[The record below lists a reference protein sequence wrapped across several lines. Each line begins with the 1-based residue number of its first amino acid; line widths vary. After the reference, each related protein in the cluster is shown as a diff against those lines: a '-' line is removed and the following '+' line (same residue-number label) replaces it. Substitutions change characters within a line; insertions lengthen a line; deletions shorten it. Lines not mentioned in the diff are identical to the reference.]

1 MISPAVI
8 KALLIAAVAVALGFA
23 WNGFIKHE
31 QNIGYQKAVAEY
43 NVKLLAAKEA
53 ADRREQE
60 LTTQV
65 QEAQANGLKRE
76 ETIRTLAAAVG
87 KSSDSLRNT
96 ANAIRLG
103 LPHATV
109 EAARTAADAF
119 AAVFTDCQGRYANV
133 AAKADGHASDVRTL
147 EEAWPQ

>member
-1 MISPAVI
+1 MNVLIA
-8 KALLIAAVAVALGFA
+8 KALAVVLLVAGLIFGF
-23 WNGFIKHE
+23 NVFVDH
-31 QNIGYQKAVAEY
+31 QRDIGYQKAVAEY

-53 ADRREQE
+53 ADKREQE

-76 ETIRTLAAAVG
+76 ETIKALAAAVG

-103 LPHATV
+103 LPLATV

-119 AAVFTDCQGRYANV
+119 AAVFTDCQRRYIEV
-133 AAKADGHASDVRTL
+133 ARAADGHANDVRTL
-147 EEAWPQ
+147 EEAWPK

>member
-1 MISPAVI
+1 MISPTII

-43 NVKLLAAKEA
+43 NVKLLEAKEA
-53 ADRREQE
+53 ADKREQE
-60 LTTQV
+60 LSAQV

-76 ETIRTLAAAVG
+76 ETIKALAAAVG

-103 LPHATV
+103 LPLATV

-119 AAVFTDCQGRYANV
+119 ATVFSECQGRYGAL
-133 AAKADGHASDVRTL
+133 AEKADGHANDVRTL

>member
-1 MISPAVI
+1 MISPLVI
-8 KALLIAAVAVALGFA
+8 KPLLIAAVIAAAVVA
-23 WNGFIKHE
+23 WNHFLDYE

-43 NVKLLAAKEA
+43 TVKLLEAKEA

-76 ETIRTLAAAVG
+76 ETIKALAAAVG

-119 AAVFTDCQGRYANV
+119 AAVFTDCQRRYVEV
-133 AAKADGHASDVRTL
+133 ARAADGHANDVRTL

>member
-1 MISPAVI
+1 MISPTII

-43 NVKLLAAKEA
+43 NVKLIEAKEA
-53 ADRREQE
+53 ADQRERE
-60 LTTQV
+60 LAAQI

-119 AAVFTDCQGRYANV
+119 AAVFSECQGRYGSLAE
-133 AAKADGHASDVRTL
+133 KADGHANDVRTL
-147 EEAWPQ
+147 EEAWPK

>member
-1 MISPAVI
+1 MNSLILRFVAG
-8 KALLIAAVAVALGFA
+8 ALAIAALIFA
-23 WNGFIKHE
+23 WNRFLDYE
-31 QNIGYQKAVAEY
+31 QDIGYQKAVAEY

-76 ETIRTLAAAVG
+76 ETINALAAAVG

-119 AAVFTDCQGRYANV
+119 AAVFTDCQGRYADV

>member
-1 MISPAVI
+1 MIPPVAI
-8 KALLIAAVAVALGFA
+8 KALLIASAAAAVVA
-23 WNGFIKHE
+23 WNHFLDYE

-43 NVKLLAAKEA
+43 NVKLLEAKEA
-53 ADRREQE
+53 ADKREQE

-76 ETIRTLAAAVG
+76 ETIKALAAAVG

-119 AAVFTDCQGRYANV
+119 ATVFTDCQRRYVEV
-133 AAKADGHASDVRTL
+133 ARASDGHASDVRTL

>member
-1 MISPAVI
+1 MNLMLI
-8 KALLIAAVAVALGFA
+8 KAVAAIALVAGLIFA
-23 WNGFIKHE
+23 WNVFIKHE

-53 ADRREQE
+53 ADKLEQE

-103 LPHATV
+103 LPNATV
-109 EAARTAADAF
+109 EAARAAADAF
-119 AAVFTDCQGRYANV
+119 ATVFSECQGRYGAL
-133 AAKADGHASDVRTL
+133 AEKADGHANDVRTL

>member
-1 MISPAVI
+1 MISPLVI
-8 KALLIAAVAVALGFA
+8 KPLLIAAAIAAAVFA
-23 WNGFIKHE
+23 WNHFLDYE

-53 ADRREQE
+53 ADKREQE

-76 ETIRTLAAAVG
+76 ETIKALAAAVG
-87 KSSDSLRNT
+87 KSSDSLLNT

-103 LPHATV
+103 LPNATV

-119 AAVFTDCQGRYANV
+119 AAVFTDCQGRYADV

>member
-8 KALLIAAVAVALGFA
+8 KALLIAAVIAAAIFA
-23 WNGFIKHE
+23 WNWFIDYE
-31 QNIGYQKAVAEY
+31 RPIGYDKAVAEY

-53 ADRREQE
+53 ADKREQE

-76 ETIRTLAAAVG
+76 ETIKALAAAVG

-103 LPHATV
+103 LPLATV

-119 AAVFTDCQGRYANV
+119 AAVFTDCQGRYADV

>member
-1 MISPAVI
+1 MISPTII

-23 WNGFIKHE
+23 WNHFLDYE
-31 QNIGYQKAVAEY
+31 QNIGYDKAVAEY

-53 ADRREQE
+53 ADKRERA
-60 LTTQV
+60 LSAQV

-119 AAVFTDCQGRYANV
+119 AAVFTECQGRYVEV
-133 AAKADGHASDVRTL
+133 ARAADGHANDVRTL

>member
-1 MISPAVI
+1 MISPLVI
-8 KALLIAAVAVALGFA
+8 KPLLIAAVIAAAVVA
-23 WNGFIKHE
+23 WNHFLDYE
-31 QNIGYQKAVAEY
+31 QNIGYDKAVAEY

-53 ADRREQE
+53 ADKREQE
-60 LTTQV
+60 LSAQV

-76 ETIRTLAAAVG
+76 ETIKALAAAVG

-119 AAVFTDCQGRYANV
+119 ATVFTDCQRRYADV
-133 AAKADGHASDVRTL
+133 AEKADGHASDVRTL

>member
-1 MISPAVI
+1 MISPLVI
-8 KALLIAAVAVALGFA
+8 KPLLIAAVIAAAVVA
-23 WNGFIKHE
+23 WNHFLDYE

-76 ETIRTLAAAVG
+76 ETIKALAAAVG

-103 LPHATV
+103 LPNATV

-119 AAVFTDCQGRYANV
+119 ATVFTDCQRRYADV
-133 AAKADGHASDVRTL
+133 AEKADGHASDVRTL

>member
-1 MISPAVI
+1 MISQTI
-8 KALLIAAVAVALGFA
+8 IRALLISAVIAAAIFA
-23 WNGFIKHE
+23 WNRFLDYE
-31 QNIGYQKAVAEY
+31 QDIGYDRAVAEY
-43 NVKLLAAKEA
+43 NVKLIAAKEA
-53 ADRREQE
+53 ADKREQE

-76 ETIRTLAAAVG
+76 ETIKALAAAVG

-119 AAVFTDCQGRYANV
+119 AAVFTDCQRRYVEV
-133 AAKADGHASDVRTL
+133 ARASDGHANDVRTL

>member
-1 MISPAVI
+1 MIPPVAI

-23 WNGFIKHE
+23 WNGFIKHD

-43 NVKLLAAKEA
+43 NVKLLAAKEV
-53 ADRREQE
+53 ADKREQE
-60 LTTQV
+60 LSAQV

-103 LPHATV
+103 LPLATV

-119 AAVFTDCQGRYANV
+119 AAVFTDCQRRYIEV
-133 AAKADGHASDVRTL
+133 ARAADGHANDVRTL
-147 EEAWPQ
+147 EEAWTK

>member
-1 MISPAVI
+1 MIPPSII
-8 KALLIAAVAVALGFA
+8 KPLLIAAVAVALGFA
-23 WNGFIKHE
+23 WNGLIKHE
-31 QNIGYQKAVAEY
+31 QSIGYDRAVAEY

-53 ADRREQE
+53 ADQRERE
-60 LTTQV
+60 LAAQI
-65 QEAQANGLKRE
+65 QEAQTNGLKRE

-103 LPHATV
+103 LPLATV
-109 EAARTAADAF
+109 TAARTAADAF
-119 AAVFTDCQGRYANV
+119 ATVFSECQGRYGEL

>member
-1 MISPAVI
+1 MNLLMIKVLAG
-8 KALLIAAVAVALGFA
+8 VALVAALVFG
-23 WNGFIKHE
+23 WNWHINHE
-31 QNIGYQKAVAEY
+31 RDIGYQQAVAEY

-53 ADRREQE
+53 ADKREQE
-60 LTTQV
+60 LTAQV

-96 ANAIRLG
+96 ADAIRLG
-103 LPHATV
+103 LPSATA

-119 AAVFTDCQGRYANV
+119 AAVFTDCQGRYGEL

>member
-1 MISPAVI
+1 MIPPVAI

-31 QNIGYQKAVAEY
+31 QGIGYQKAVAEY
-43 NVKLLAAKEA
+43 TVKLLAAKEA
-53 ADRREQE
+53 ADQREQE
-60 LTTQV
+60 LSAQV

-103 LPHATV
+103 LPNATV

-119 AAVFTDCQGRYANV
+119 AAVFTDCQRRYTAV
-133 AAKADGHASDVRTL
+133 AEKADGHASDVRTL

>member
-1 MISPAVI
+1 MNL
-8 KALLIAAVAVALGFA
+8 LLIKIIGGVALIVAAMFA
-23 WNGFIKHE
+23 WNWHIDHE
-31 QNIGYQKAVAEY
+31 REIGYQKAVAEY

-53 ADRREQE
+53 ADQRERE
-60 LTTQV
+60 LAVQI

-119 AAVFTDCQGRYANV
+119 AAVFTECQQRYVDV
-133 AAKADGHASDVRTL
+133 ARAADGHASDVRTL
-147 EEAWPQ
+147 EEAWPK

>member
-1 MISPAVI
+1 MNTLLI
-8 KALLIAAVAVALGFA
+8 KAVASVVLVAALLFA
-23 WNGFIKHE
+23 WNWHIDHE
-31 QNIGYQKAVAEY
+31 RNIGYQKAVAEY

-53 ADRREQE
+53 ADKREQE
-60 LTTQV
+60 LSAQV

-76 ETIRTLAAAVG
+76 ETIKALAAAVG

-109 EAARTAADAF
+109 QAARTAADAF
-119 AAVFTDCQGRYANV
+119 ATVFTDCQGRYADV

>member
-1 MISPAVI
+1 MISPTII

-43 NVKLLAAKEA
+43 TVKLLEAKEA
-53 ADRREQE
+53 ADKREQE

-76 ETIRTLAAAVG
+76 ETIKALAAAVG

-119 AAVFTDCQGRYANV
+119 AAVFSECQRRYIEV
-133 AAKADGHASDVRTL
+133 ARAADGHANDVRTL

>member
-1 MISPAVI
+1 MISPTII

-31 QNIGYQKAVAEY
+31 QNVGYQKAVAEY
-43 NVKLLAAKEA
+43 NVKLIEAKER
-53 ADRREQE
+53 ADKRERE
-60 LTTQV
+60 LTAQV
-65 QEAQANGLKRE
+65 KEAQDNGLKRE

-103 LPHATV
+103 LPNATV

-119 AAVFTDCQGRYANV
+119 AAVFTECQGRYGAL
-133 AAKADGHASDVRTL
+133 AERADGHANDVRTL

>member
-1 MISPAVI
+1 MISPTII

-43 NVKLLAAKEA
+43 NVKLLAAKEV
-53 ADRREQE
+53 ADKREQE
-60 LTTQV
+60 LSAQV

-103 LPHATV
+103 LPNATV

-119 AAVFTDCQGRYANV
+119 AAVFTECQGRYGAL
-133 AAKADGHASDVRTL
+133 AERADGHANDVRTL

>member
-1 MISPAVI
+1 MISPTII

-31 QNIGYQKAVAEY
+31 QGIGYQKAVAEY
-43 NVKLLAAKEA
+43 TVKLLAAKEA
-53 ADRREQE
+53 SDKREQE

-76 ETIRTLAAAVG
+76 ETIKALAAAVG

-119 AAVFTDCQGRYANV
+119 AAVFTDCQRRYVDV
-133 AAKADGHASDVRTL
+133 ARAADGHASDVRTL
-147 EEAWPQ
+147 EEAWPK

>member
-1 MISPAVI
+1 MISPTLI
-8 KALLIAAVAVALGFA
+8 KALLIGAVIAAAVFA
-23 WNGFIKHE
+23 WNWFISYE
-31 QNIGYQKAVAEY
+31 QGIGYDRAVAEY

-53 ADRREQE
+53 ADKREQE
-60 LTTQV
+60 LSAQV

-103 LPHATV
+103 LPNATV

-119 AAVFTDCQGRYANV
+119 ATVFTDCQRRYADV
-133 AAKADGHASDVRTL
+133 AGKADGHASDVRTL

>member
-1 MISPAVI
+1 MISPALI

-43 NVKLLAAKEA
+43 TVKLLEAKEK
-53 ADRREQE
+53 ADKREQE

-119 AAVFTDCQGRYANV
+119 ATVFTDCQRRYADV

>member
-1 MISPAVI
+1 MISPALI
-8 KALLIAAVAVALGFA
+8 KPLLIAAVIAAAVVA
-23 WNGFIKHE
+23 WNHFLDYE

-76 ETIRTLAAAVG
+76 ETIKALAAAVG

-96 ANAIRLG
+96 ANALRLG

-119 AAVFTDCQGRYANV
+119 ATVFSECQGRYGELAR
-133 AAKADGHASDVRTL
+133 ASDGHASDVRTL

>member
-1 MISPAVI
+1 MNLLLVKILGGV
-8 KALLIAAVAVALGFA
+8 ALLAALVFA
-23 WNGFIKHE
+23 WNWHVDHE
-31 QNIGYQKAVAEY
+31 REIGYQKAVAEY

-53 ADRREQE
+53 ADKREQE
-60 LTTQV
+60 LSAQV

-76 ETIRTLAAAVG
+76 ETIKALAAAVG

-103 LPHATV
+103 LPLATV

-119 AAVFTDCQGRYANV
+119 AAVFTDCQGRYGEL

-147 EEAWPQ
+147 EEAWPK

>member
-1 MISPAVI
+1 MNTLLI
-8 KALLIAAVAVALGFA
+8 KAVASVVLVAALLFA
-23 WNGFIKHE
+23 WNWHIDHE
-31 QNIGYQKAVAEY
+31 RNIGYQKAVAEY

-53 ADRREQE
+53 ADKREQE
-60 LTTQV
+60 LSAQV

-76 ETIRTLAAAVG
+76 ETIKALAAAVG

-119 AAVFTDCQGRYANV
+119 ATVFTDCQGRYGEL

>member
-76 ETIRTLAAAVG
+76 ETIKALAAAVG

-119 AAVFTDCQGRYANV
+119 ATVFSECQGRYGEL

>member
-1 MISPAVI
+1 MISPTII

-43 NVKLLAAKEA
+43 NVKLLAAKEV
-53 ADRREQE
+53 ADKREQE
-60 LTTQV
+60 LSAQV

-103 LPHATV
+103 LPNATV

-119 AAVFTDCQGRYANV
+119 ATVFSECQGRYGVLAE
-133 AAKADGHASDVRTL
+133 KADGHLNDWRTL
-147 EEAWPQ
+147 SEAWPK

>member
-1 MISPAVI
+1 MNTLLI
-8 KALLIAAVAVALGFA
+8 KAVASVVLVAALLFA
-23 WNGFIKHE
+23 WNWHIDHE
-31 QNIGYQKAVAEY
+31 RNIGYQKAVAEY

-53 ADRREQE
+53 ADQREQE
-60 LTTQV
+60 LSAQV

-76 ETIRTLAAAVG
+76 ETIKALAAAVG

-103 LPHATV
+103 LPNATV

-119 AAVFTDCQGRYANV
+119 ATVFSECQGRYGAL
-133 AAKADGHASDVRTL
+133 AEKADGHANDVRTL
-147 EEAWPQ
+147 EEAWPK

>member
-1 MISPAVI
+1 MISPLVI
-8 KALLIAAVAVALGFA
+8 KPLLIAAVIAAAVVA

-53 ADRREQE
+53 ADKREQE
-60 LTTQV
+60 LSAQV

-119 AAVFTDCQGRYANV
+119 ATVFTDCQRRYADV
-133 AAKADGHASDVRTL
+133 AEKADGHASDVRTL

>member
-1 MISPAVI
+1 MIQPSLI

-31 QNIGYQKAVAEY
+31 QDIGYQKAVAEY

-76 ETIRTLAAAVG
+76 ETIKALAAAVG

-103 LPHATV
+103 LPNATV

-119 AAVFTDCQGRYANV
+119 ATVFSECQGRYGEL

>member
-1 MISPAVI
+1 MISPLVI
-8 KALLIAAVAVALGFA
+8 KPLLIAAVIAASVVA
-23 WNGFIKHE
+23 WNHFLDYE

-53 ADRREQE
+53 ADKREQE
-60 LTTQV
+60 LSAQV

-76 ETIRTLAAAVG
+76 ETIKALAAAVG

-103 LPHATV
+103 LPLATV

-147 EEAWPQ
+147 EEAWPK

>member
-1 MISPAVI
+1 MIPPVAI

-43 NVKLLAAKEA
+43 NVKLIEAKER
-53 ADRREQE
+53 ADKRERE
-60 LTTQV
+60 LTAQV
-65 QEAQANGLKRE
+65 KEAQDNGLKRE
-76 ETIRTLAAAVG
+76 ETIKALADAVG

-119 AAVFTDCQGRYANV
+119 AAVFTECQQRYVDV
-133 AAKADGHASDVRTL
+133 ARAADGHASDVQTL
-147 EEAWPQ
+147 MEAWPK

>member
-1 MISPAVI
+1 MIPPVAI

-31 QNIGYQKAVAEY
+31 QNVGYQKAVAEY
-43 NVKLLAAKEA
+43 NVKLIEAKER
-53 ADRREQE
+53 ADKRERE
-60 LTTQV
+60 LTAQV
-65 QEAQANGLKRE
+65 KEAQDNGLKRE

-87 KSSDSLRNT
+87 KSSDSLLNT

-103 LPHATV
+103 LPNATV

-119 AAVFTDCQGRYANV
+119 AAVFTDCQRRYADV
-133 AAKADGHASDVRTL
+133 AEKADGHANDYRTL
-147 EEAWPQ
+147 SEAWPK